1 MEAEPLSNIKDIDGN
16 KFVWK
21 NIVTRFGASILIFLL
36 GLKACRLRFTSYFNI
51 FVGSQSVSIEVRI
64 IWYLRA
70 QVLKL
75 VLLPFYLLFPVI
87 ILSCSFCV
95 LYFSFLFCDVH

>member
-51 FVGSQSVSIEVRI
+51 FVGS
-64 IWYLRA
+64 
-70 QVLKL
+70 
-75 VLLPFYLLFPVI
+75 
-87 ILSCSFCV
+87 
-95 LYFSFLFCDVH
+95 